1 MSGNTVF
8 APWLRLRPLVVA
20 SRIFVSFVFLH
31 ASVAVRAFDLKK
43 DFLLLDSVVAN
54 VDCYMEA
61 RQKAIDAGARS
72 GPFATGI
79 DRYDYYKHMF
89 DEYKKFSSD
98 SAMAYARLCKQ
109 TAAVMGLAAEA
120 LLADINLLY
129 ISSLRGDIF
138 AAGNIMR
145 RLPPMDSVP
154 PSIRLSAAI
163 AGLEYNMRLVAN
175 RSDNPVKS
183 LIGKDSTG
191 DRADIWERYRRY
203 LPADSWLADYYEGML
218 TDKDMRRRV
227 LGRIDSLPRPSIAA
241 AMLYYVAVKGAVM
254 YGTKEEACH
263 YLILSAV
270 NDIMSAN
277 RESSALMMLLNT
289 DYVDNN
295 SDRAV
300 DYAVACVKMADGY
313 NDMARSF
320 RIVKASSI
328 IFSDYIE
335 MQHRN
340 SRNVAVIITLLVLL
354 VGTAAVLVCVLVR
367 RSRRKGDE
375 LEMAMGYNSRLRAS
389 LDEITVTKER
399 MNDVLT
405 SRNAMLLDSFVML
418 SDHINE
424 VDKFCKTSANMIV
437 AGQQGKARKVLQEGC
452 SAPFISSLY
461 ASFDKWFLSVHPD
474 FVERLL
480 ALLRPEER
488 ARFLPTPTGLSPE
501 LRIYALVSLGITDSV
516 SIAEFLHY
524 SPQTIY
530 NYRLRVRHCACI
542 PEKDFAATVA
552 AMYGKGTSTPSLP
565 KGG

>member
-320 RIVKASSI
+320 SIVKSSSI

-405 SRNAMLLDSFVML
+405 SRNAMLLDSFVTL

-424 VDKFCKTSANMIV
+424 VDKFCKASANMIV

-452 SAPFISSLY
+452 SAPFIPSLY

-488 ARFLPTPTGLSPE
+488 ARFLPPPIRGFRPS
-501 LRIYALVSLGITDSV
+501 
-516 SIAEFLHY
+516 
-524 SPQTIY
+524 
-530 NYRLRVRHCACI
+530 CA
-542 PEKDFAATVA
+542 F
-552 AMYGKGTSTPSLP
+552 MPS
-565 KGG
+565 

>member
-1 MSGNTVF
+1 M
-8 APWLRLRPLVVA
+8 
-20 SRIFVSFVFLH
+20 
-31 ASVAVRAFDLKK
+31 
-43 DFLLLDSVVAN
+43 
-54 VDCYMEA
+54 
-61 RQKAIDAGARS
+61 
-72 GPFATGI
+72 
-79 DRYDYYKHMF
+79 
-89 DEYKKFSSD
+89 
-98 SAMAYARLCKQ
+98 
-109 TAAVMGLAAEA
+109 
-120 LLADINLLY
+120 
-129 ISSLRGDIF
+129 
-138 AAGNIMR
+138 
-145 RLPPMDSVP
+145 
-154 PSIRLSAAI
+154 
-163 AGLEYNMRLVAN
+163 
-175 RSDNPVKS
+175 
-183 LIGKDSTG
+183 
-191 DRADIWERYRRY
+191 
-203 LPADSWLADYYEGML
+203 
-218 TDKDMRRRV
+218 
-227 LGRIDSLPRPSIAA
+227 
-241 AMLYYVAVKGAVM
+241 
-254 YGTKEEACH
+254 
-263 YLILSAV
+263 
-270 NDIMSAN
+270 
-277 RESSALMMLLNT
+277 
-289 DYVDNN
+289 
-295 SDRAV
+295 
-300 DYAVACVKMADGY
+300 
-313 NDMARSF
+313 
-320 RIVKASSI
+320 KASSI

-405 SRNAMLLDSFVML
+405 SRNAMLLDSFVTL

-437 AGQQGKARKVLQEGC
+437 AWQQGKARKVLQEGC

>member
-1 MSGNTVF
+1 
-8 APWLRLRPLVVA
+8 
-20 SRIFVSFVFLH
+20 
-31 ASVAVRAFDLKK
+31 
-43 DFLLLDSVVAN
+43 
-54 VDCYMEA
+54 
-61 RQKAIDAGARS
+61 
-72 GPFATGI
+72 
-79 DRYDYYKHMF
+79 
-89 DEYKKFSSD
+89 
-98 SAMAYARLCKQ
+98 
-109 TAAVMGLAAEA
+109 
-120 LLADINLLY
+120 
-129 ISSLRGDIF
+129 
-138 AAGNIMR
+138 
-145 RLPPMDSVP
+145 
-154 PSIRLSAAI
+154 
-163 AGLEYNMRLVAN
+163 
-175 RSDNPVKS
+175 
-183 LIGKDSTG
+183 
-191 DRADIWERYRRY
+191 
-203 LPADSWLADYYEGML
+203 
-218 TDKDMRRRV
+218 
-227 LGRIDSLPRPSIAA
+227 
-241 AMLYYVAVKGAVM
+241 
-254 YGTKEEACH
+254 
-263 YLILSAV
+263 
-270 NDIMSAN
+270 
-277 RESSALMMLLNT
+277 
-289 DYVDNN
+289 
-295 SDRAV
+295 
-300 DYAVACVKMADGY
+300 MADGY

-340 SRNVAVIITLLVLL
+340 STNVAVIITLLVLL

-405 SRNAMLLDSFVML
+405 SRNAMLLDSFVTL

-424 VDKFCKTSANMIV
+424 VDKFCKTAANMIV

>member
-1 MSGNTVF
+1 
-8 APWLRLRPLVVA
+8 
-20 SRIFVSFVFLH
+20 
-31 ASVAVRAFDLKK
+31 
-43 DFLLLDSVVAN
+43 
-54 VDCYMEA
+54 
-61 RQKAIDAGARS
+61 
-72 GPFATGI
+72 
-79 DRYDYYKHMF
+79 
-89 DEYKKFSSD
+89 
-98 SAMAYARLCKQ
+98 
-109 TAAVMGLAAEA
+109 
-120 LLADINLLY
+120 
-129 ISSLRGDIF
+129 
-138 AAGNIMR
+138 
-145 RLPPMDSVP
+145 
-154 PSIRLSAAI
+154 
-163 AGLEYNMRLVAN
+163 
-175 RSDNPVKS
+175 
-183 LIGKDSTG
+183 
-191 DRADIWERYRRY
+191 
-203 LPADSWLADYYEGML
+203 
-218 TDKDMRRRV
+218 
-227 LGRIDSLPRPSIAA
+227 
-241 AMLYYVAVKGAVM
+241 
-254 YGTKEEACH
+254 
-263 YLILSAV
+263 
-270 NDIMSAN
+270 
-277 RESSALMMLLNT
+277 
-289 DYVDNN
+289 
-295 SDRAV
+295 
-300 DYAVACVKMADGY
+300 MADGY

-320 RIVKASSI
+320 SIVKASSI

-405 SRNAMLLDSFVML
+405 SRNAMLLDSFVTL

-424 VDKFCKTSANMIV
+424 VDKFCKASANMIV

-488 ARFLPTPTGLSPE
+488 ARFLPPPTGLSPE

-552 AMYGKGTSTPSLP
+552 AMYGKGTPTPSLP

>member
-1 MSGNTVF
+1 
-8 APWLRLRPLVVA
+8 
-20 SRIFVSFVFLH
+20 
-31 ASVAVRAFDLKK
+31 
-43 DFLLLDSVVAN
+43 
-54 VDCYMEA
+54 
-61 RQKAIDAGARS
+61 
-72 GPFATGI
+72 
-79 DRYDYYKHMF
+79 
-89 DEYKKFSSD
+89 
-98 SAMAYARLCKQ
+98 
-109 TAAVMGLAAEA
+109 
-120 LLADINLLY
+120 
-129 ISSLRGDIF
+129 
-138 AAGNIMR
+138 
-145 RLPPMDSVP
+145 
-154 PSIRLSAAI
+154 
-163 AGLEYNMRLVAN
+163 MRLFYCA
-175 RSDNPVKS
+175 
-183 LIGKDSTG
+183 G
-191 DRADIWERYRRY
+191 
-203 LPADSWLADYYEGML
+203 
-218 TDKDMRRRV
+218 
-227 LGRIDSLPRPSIAA
+227 
-241 AMLYYVAVKGAVM
+241 
-254 YGTKEEACH
+254 C
-263 YLILSAV
+263 
-270 NDIMSAN
+270 
-277 RESSALMMLLNT
+277 
-289 DYVDNN
+289 
-295 SDRAV
+295 

-405 SRNAMLLDSFVML
+405 SRSAMLLDSFVTL

-488 ARFLPTPTGLSPE
+488 ARFLPP
-501 LRIYALVSLGITDSV
+501 LRGFRPS
-516 SIAEFLHY
+516 
-524 SPQTIY
+524 
-530 NYRLRVRHCACI
+530 CA
-542 PEKDFAATVA
+542 F
-552 AMYGKGTSTPSLP
+552 MPS
-565 KGG
+565 